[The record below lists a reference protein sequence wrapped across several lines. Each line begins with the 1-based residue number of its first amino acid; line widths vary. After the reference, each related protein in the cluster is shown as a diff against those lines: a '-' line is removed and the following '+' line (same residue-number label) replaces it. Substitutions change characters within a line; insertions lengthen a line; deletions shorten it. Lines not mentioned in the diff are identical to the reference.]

1 MLLNDGAN
9 WKSPLFLRWVCW
21 WPRVPTWEL
30 PEKKFHEN
38 TKEKHISNG
47 KVSMDTCHKYN
58 IGDRTWNDKRF
69 IPSIKQY
76 TTERLYNQMCNIWF
90 PCDYKKDKISSE
102 KYLEKYI
109 TKELHN
115 PKLQK
120 MLSVAPEQEIFV
132 WTKFSLFLIHLC
144 QDSKAEKTPV

>member
-1 MLLNDGAN
+1 MTKDLSQVLNITLHYFITKCVISD
-9 WKSPLFLRWVCW
+9 FLVI
-21 WPRVPTWEL
+21 T
-30 PEKKFHEN
+30 KK
-38 TKEKHISNG
+38 TKYCQK
-47 KVSMDTCHKYN
+47 
-58 IGDRTWNDKRF
+58 
-69 IPSIKQY
+69 
-76 TTERLYNQMCNIWF
+76 
-90 PCDYKKDKISSE
+90 

-132 WTKFSLFLIHLC
+132 WTKFSLFLTHLC